1 MDLHFSANQSIPKS
15 TIRYTDLNFGTIILA
30 LLGLFWAFCASQL
43 PPEHYTREA
52 RSQLQARGQY
62 LIKTEP
68 ESEDQLDWGQNH
80 HNHCINYILLTL
92 IVNPNHSSMMECY

>member
-1 MDLHFSANQSIPKS
+1 M
-15 TIRYTDLNFGTIILA
+15 
-30 LLGLFWAFCASQL
+30 SQL
-43 PPEHYTREA
+43 LLSREA

-80 HNHCINYILLTL
+80 HDYCIKYILLTL
-92 IVNPNHSSMMECY
+92 IVNTNHYSIIKCY

>member
-1 MDLHFSANQSIPKS
+1 MEDVEEKEEMEK
-15 TIRYTDLNFGTIILA
+15 DVD
-30 LLGLFWAFCASQL
+30 
-43 PPEHYTREA
+43 REA

-80 HNHCINYILLTL
+80 HNSYINYILFTL
-92 IVNPNHSSMMECY
+92 IVNTNDSSMIKCYLF